1 MLLPLT
7 SYEATTVIATIHHFH
22 WRTNSEG
29 GEMQCLLEALQTRMT
44 LANISSDTCKSCD
57 DAWRPGKLLIIMP
70 CISSLPCVCPLL
82 GRKNSALYGTVG
94 ARSIA
99 LILLLVPYALHCEMP
114 ISSATKLSSHGSVY
128 AKNGNQV
135 CSFCSYNISRTSYI
149 RWCIHVYIRCRI
161 HPYVRWCIHAYVR
174 CCLMHE

>member
-1 MLLPLT
+1 MCCCLCRLLVLRFVLLPLT

-22 WRTNSEG
+22 WHTNSEG

-44 LANISSDTCKSCD
+44 LANISSDSCKSCD

-82 GRKNSALYGTVG
+82 GRKIAALYGTVG

-99 LILLLVPYALHCEMP
+99 LILLLVPYTLHCEMP

-128 AKNGNQV
+128 AKKRQPG
-135 CSFCSYNISRTSYI
+135 
-149 RWCIHVYIRCRI
+149 
-161 HPYVRWCIHAYVR
+161 VRFVPTTFPELHIFWPVPS
-174 CCLMHE
+174 LTPSKT